1 MKLHQLVIFLEIGCY
16 FAQQQR
22 IGGGYRV
29 SLVISLLAVAAAIA
43 FAAIVVRLVR
53 GIVHK
58 HVAEG
63 HNDVL
68 VPIFLTAGTI
78 YAVFLAFLVVA
89 VWETYDAAHANVA
102 EEASTL
108 ATLYRA
114 STGMEKTSGDEVR
127 RLVREYTET
136 VIKDEWSIQ
145 AATGGASPKARTAA
159 LEMYRSFGQI
169 PLNVRQSDALIDQTA
184 LQLVSQV
191 QTDRNRRTLEA
202 GESLS
207 LIMWIATIGGG
218 LVVLAL
224 CSLLYMDRAWPQML
238 ATGVM
243 TGLFAMLLV
252 VTFLLSR
259 PFEGPMA
266 LQPEPFEHSMGVYDS
281 VDKTP

>member
-1 MKLHQLVIFLEIGCY
+1 M
-16 FAQQQR
+16 
-22 IGGGYRV
+22 
-29 SLVISLLAVAAAIA
+29 SLAISLLAVAAAIA

-53 GIVHK
+53 GIVRK

-114 STGMEKTSGDEVR
+114 STGMEKASGDEVR

-145 AATGGASPKARTAA
+145 AATGGASPKARAAA
-159 LEMYRSFGQI
+159 LEMYRSFGRI

>member
-1 MKLHQLVIFLEIGCY
+1 MLVLMPI
-16 FAQQQR
+16 
-22 IGGGYRV
+22 
-29 SLVISLLAVAAAIA
+29 LAVVAAVALA
-43 FAAIVVRLVR
+43 VLGVAVARRLVR
-53 GIVHK
+53 R

-114 STGMEKTSGDEVR
+114 STGMEKSSGDQMR
-127 RLVREYTET
+127 GLVREYTEA

-145 AATGGASPKARTAA
+145 AATGGASPKARAAA
-159 LEMYRSFGQI
+159 LGMYRMFGQE
-169 PLNVRQSDALIDQTA
+169 PASVRQGDALVDQMA
-184 LQLVSQV
+184 LQLVTQV

-207 LIMWIATIGGG
+207 PVMWVATIGGG
-218 LVVLAL
+218 LLVLTL
-224 CSLLYMDRAWPQML
+224 CFLLYMDRAWPQMV

-243 TGLFAMLLV
+243 AALFAMLLA
-252 VTFLLSR
+252 VTFVLSR
-259 PFEGPMA
+259 PFIGPMA
-266 LQPEPFEHSMGVYDS
+266 IQPDAFEHSMGVYDS

>member
-1 MKLHQLVIFLEIGCY
+1 
-16 FAQQQR
+16 
-22 IGGGYRV
+22 V
-29 SLVISLLAVAAAIA
+29 SLAISLLAVAAAIA

-145 AATGGASPKARTAA
+145 AATGGASPKAREAA
-159 LEMYRSFGQI
+159 LEMYRSFGRI
-169 PLNVRQSDALIDQTA
+169 PLSVRQSDALIDQTA